1 MIGPSDDVRPGR
13 RCPPDYG
20 YGPRVF
26 ARVAEL
32 HADVLYVAGGLY
44 GNLPALLEIE
54 RMTAHETGSPIIVF
68 NGDQHW
74 FDTEPASCVAVER
87 AVRRHIA
94 LRGNVETEASA
105 DDLANGCG
113 CAYPESV
120 PDDDV
125 ERSNQILER
134 LRAAM
139 RAAEPRLP
147 GLRREL
153 AALPMHRVAQVGDA
167 RVGIVHGDAWALAGW
182 RFAHDILHAADA
194 NTLQGVFEQAAVD
207 MFASSH
213 TCLPALRLLD
223 TIAGERVV
231 INNGAAGMPNFRGE
245 RAGLV
250 TRIAVEPVPAA
261 LAGARRYGTE
271 AAGVYID
278 ALTVRYDVAA
288 WDAQFTRLWPDG
300 SAADLS
306 YRRRI
311 IDGPQFTVDDA
322 LGRSVRT
329 SCPASG

>member
-1 MIGPSDDVRPGR
+1 MIGPPDDVRPGR

-20 YGPRVF
+20 YAPRMF
-26 ARVAEL
+26 ARAAEL
-32 HADVLYVAGGLY
+32 HADILYVAGGLY

-54 RMTAHETGSPIIVF
+54 RMAAHETGSAMIVF

-74 FDTEPASCVAVER
+74 FDAEPASCMAVER

-94 LRGNVETEASA
+94 LRGNVETEAAA
-105 DDLANGCG
+105 DDRPTAAAAPIPRACQMTTSSDRTRSCSG
-113 CAYPESV
+113 CA
-120 PDDDV
+120 
-125 ERSNQILER
+125 RRCAQ
-134 LRAAM
+134 
-139 RAAEPRLP
+139 PRRCCP
-147 GLRREL
+147 ACARQL

-167 RVGIVHGDAWALAGW
+167 RIGIVHGDAWALAGW
-182 RFAHDILHAADA
+182 RFAHDALHAADA

-207 MFASSH
+207 VFASSH

-223 TIAGERVV
+223 TAAGERVV

-278 ALTVRYDVAA
+278 ALAVRYDVAA

-322 LGRSVRT
+322 LGRSVRA
-329 SCPASG
+329 SCLASG

>member
-1 MIGPSDDVRPGR
+1 MR
-13 RCPPDYG
+13 RAI
-20 YGPRVF
+20 F
-26 ARVAEL
+26 ARAAEL
-32 HADVLYVAGGLY
+32 HADILYVAGGLY

-54 RMTAHETGSPIIVF
+54 RMAAHETGSAMIVF

-74 FDTEPASCVAVER
+74 FDAEPASCMAVER

-94 LRGNVETEASA
+94 LRGNVETEAAA
-105 DDLANGCG
+105 DDTANGCG

-125 ERSNQILER
+125 ERSNQILLR
-134 LRAAM
+134 LRAAIS
-139 RAAEPRLP
+139 AAEALSP
-147 GLRREL
+147 GLRRQL

-167 RVGIVHGDAWALAGW
+167 RIGIVHGDAWALAGW
-182 RFAHDILHAADA
+182 RFAHDALHAADA

-207 MFASSH
+207 VFASSH

-223 TIAGERVV
+223 TSR
-231 INNGAAGMPNFRGE
+231 R
-245 RAGLV
+245 RAGGHQQRCRWHAELARGQPAGLI

-261 LAGARRYGTE
+261 LAGVRRYGTE
-271 AAGVYID
+271 AAGVYVD
-278 ALTVRYDVAA
+278 ALAVCYDVAA

-329 SCPASG
+329 SCLASG

>member
-1 MIGPSDDVRPGR
+1 VIGPPDDVRPGR

-26 ARVAEL
+26 ARAAEL
-32 HADVLYVAGGLY
+32 HADILYVAGGLY

-54 RMTAHETGSPIIVF
+54 RMAAHETGSAMIVF

-74 FDTEPASCVAVER
+74 FDAEPASCVAVER

-134 LRAAM
+134 LRATM

-182 RFAHDILHAADA
+182 RFAHDALHAADA

-223 TIAGERVV
+223 TAAGERVV

-245 RAGLV
+245 RAGLL

-288 WDAQFTRLWPDG
+288 WDAHFARLWPDG

-329 SCPASG
+329 SCLASG